1 MYLSRKYNIDAGLR
15 PYMTIS
21 NCMNALCA
29 IKKTGLISGLLL
41 ALFAGPVLGDEMDV
55 ITKLLRSGQLAEAL
69 DRANTSL
76 SERPGDP
83 QIRFLKGLILTEQSK
98 TPEAIAVFTKLT
110 EDHPDLPEPFN
121 NLAVLF
127 ASSGQYDK
135 ARAALDM
142 AIRTNP
148 TYATAHENLGDV
160 YAKLASQAYDKAL
173 QIDSGSNS
181 ARSKLT
187 LVRTLTGNTTVATA
201 DQAKQQPASK
211 SSVPAPASA
220 VSPIAPAP
228 AKDRIGKAASAVAA
242 APAASQTGA
251 SDRDAVIG
259 AVTGWAKAWSSRDV
273 EAYLNYYANDFQT
286 PGKQSRKA
294 WEAERRSRIEGKE
307 RISIEVETPQVS
319 LNGNTATVRFQQAYR
334 SDRLNSTSSKTL
346 SMAKLDGR
354 WLIVRER
361 SED

>member
-1 MYLSRKYNIDAGLR
+1 
-15 PYMTIS
+15 MTTS
-21 NCMNALCA
+21 TQTNTLCA
-29 IKKTGLISGLLL
+29 FKKTGIISGLLL
-41 ALFAGPVLGDEMDV
+41 AFFAGPVIADDLEV
-55 ITKLLRSGQLAEAL
+55 ITKLLRAGQLAEAL

-76 SERPGDP
+76 NQRPQDP

-98 TPEAIAVFTKLT
+98 TAEAITVFSKLT
-110 EDHPDLPEPFN
+110 EDHPDLPEPYN

-187 LVRTLTGNTTVATA
+187 LVRTLTGNTTVATVA
-201 DQAKQQPASK
+201 QAKQPSAPKPA
-211 SSVPAPASA
+211 VPA
-220 VSPIAPAP
+220 PIAPAP
-228 AKDRIGKAASAVAA
+228 SKDGLAKPATAASAVAA
-242 APAASQTGA
+242 VAPGAAA
-251 SDRDAVIG
+251 SDRDAIIST
-259 AVTGWAKAWSSRDV
+259 VTSWAKAWSSRDV
-273 EAYLNYYANDFQT
+273 NGYLNYYADNFQ
-286 PGKQSRKA
+286 PPKNQSRKA

-307 RISIEVETPQVS
+307 HISIEVESPQVS
-319 LNGNTATVRFQQAYR
+319 LSGDTATVRFQQAYR

-346 SMAKLDGR
+346 SMVKQDGK
-354 WLIVRER
+354 WLIARER
-361 SED
+361 SVD

>member
-1 MYLSRKYNIDAGLR
+1 
-15 PYMTIS
+15 MTTS
-21 NCMNALCA
+21 TRMNTLCA
-29 IKKTGLISGLLL
+29 LKKTGVISGFLL
-41 ALFAGPVLGDEMDV
+41 AVFAGPVIADDMEL

-76 SERPGDP
+76 SQRPQDP

-98 TPEAIAVFTKLT
+98 TAEAITVFTKLT
-110 EDHPDLPEPFN
+110 EEHPDLPEPYN

-135 ARAALDM
+135 ARAALEM

-187 LVRTLTGNTTVATA
+187 LVRTLTGSTTPATA
-201 DQAKQQPASK
+201 AQAKQVPSPVPKPAI
-211 SSVPAPASA
+211 PAPAGAST
-220 VSPIAPAP
+220 VVPPPS
-228 AKDRIGKAASAVAA
+228 KDGLLKPSNGVPAVAA
-242 APAASQTGA
+242 VTPAATA
-251 SDRDAVIG
+251 NDRDAIIST
-259 AVTGWAKAWSSRDV
+259 VTRWAKAWSSRDV
-273 EAYLNYYANDFQT
+273 NGYLNYYADEFQT
-286 PGKQSRKA
+286 PNNQSRKA
-294 WEAERRSRIEGKE
+294 WEAERRSRIEGKD

-319 LNGNTATVRFQQAYR
+319 LSGNTATVRFQQAYR

-346 SMAKLDGR
+346 SMVQKDGR

-361 SED
+361 SVD